1 MRARFMR
8 NAPFQFNPKD
18 WFAFFGEHGWHASE
32 VRYISEEANRLGRP
46 IPLPFFMLVWMS
58 LKNLFASRA
67 RREGLKRFAAYVLLT
82 PKS

>member
-1 MRARFMR
+1 MLESTSSARI
-8 NAPFQFNPKD
+8 ALTTT
-18 WFAFFGEHGWHASE
+18 ASL
-32 VRYISEEANRLGRP
+32 EEANRLGRP

-67 RREGLKRFAAYVLLT
+67 RREGLKRFAAYVLLV